1 MLGLKLYCSER
12 KNFSLRPNFGLKL
25 TFQRKSKVTPTV
37 YTQMLYELQAKWS
50 QDFLQMPGLCQLFPV
65 VFLTTQYLSPLLV
78 LGFTVER
85 YISVCHPFQ
94 RHRFCTTRRA
104 LATVAALTA
113 LSLCLHSV
121 HAYFW
126 TFDPSPSTPTSGP
139 STPCSRSAWCD
150 RS

>member
-1 MLGLKLYCSER
+1 
-12 KNFSLRPNFGLKL
+12 
-25 TFQRKSKVTPTV
+25 
-37 YTQMLYELQAKWS
+37 MLYELQAKWS

-104 LATVAALTA
+104 LATIAALTA

-121 HAYFW
+121 QAYFW